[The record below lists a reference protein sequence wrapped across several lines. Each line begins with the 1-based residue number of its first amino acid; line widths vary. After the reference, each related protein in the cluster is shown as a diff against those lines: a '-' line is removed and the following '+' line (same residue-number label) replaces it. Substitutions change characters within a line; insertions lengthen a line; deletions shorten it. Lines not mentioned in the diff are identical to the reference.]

1 MAHQVLVMISS
12 DSSKYLEEDDVG
24 SPTQSDAG
32 SNPSVFSGSWASSI
46 FGPPISSDSDSVAY
60 CQCEE
65 GTLLSAP
72 LVGHFLTLI
81 LYALGVSEFLSRM
94 HLWIFAM

>member
-65 GTLLSAP
+65 GTLAECPTCGS
-72 LVGHFLTLI
+72 FFDI
-81 LYALGVSEFLSRM
+81 DIICSRC
-94 HLWIFAM
+94 